1 MNVKPKLFDFVRLTD
16 EEHKDF
22 GKTGQLTDFDT
33 IAGEYVLHFDKLTKG
48 GNVYWI
54 SDSTRVHQEQVERIS
69 KLELDRI

>member
-1 MNVKPKLFDFVRLTD
+1 MKAKLFDFVKITD
-16 EEHKDF
+16 KNHKHF

-33 IAGEYVLHFDKLTKG
+33 IDGEYVLHFDKLTKG

-69 KLELDRI
+69 KLELERL